1 MLKRRL
7 LLLLLVIAVVGM
19 LISSR
24 FLPQI
29 AKISG
34 FIEADE
40 VRVGSRVGGRVSEVL
55 VGEGQQIMRGQPL
68 LRLQPYDLQ
77 LRLAEACSHFAAREA
92 VLAKLKAGLRPEEV
106 AQNQA
111 RVNRLTAMVAKLVA
125 GPREEEIAAA
135 RSRLTLSKAQRD
147 RAKRS
152 YERIQAL
159 YSRDSTSVS
168 REELDRVLE
177 DSQVAE
183 ATHQVR
189 QEELQLLERG
199 TRDEEKTEAR
209 AQLEE
214 AAQAL
219 AMAKS
224 GYRAEDI
231 DEAAATVAAA
241 QATVDAIKIQISELE
256 VLSDVNGVVEALEL
270 RPGDLVAPNA
280 PLLSLLDTSRIWVRA
295 YVPENRLNVRIGD
308 RFSVTVDSFPNRD
321 FEGVVTYISSQ
332 AEFTPR
338 NVQTPDER
346 SGQVFRIKVELR
358 DDAHELRPGMAADVW
373 LDRQLPQK

>member
-1 MLKRRL
+1 MKRRL
-7 LLLLLVIAVVGM
+7 LVLLLVTVVVGS
-19 LISSR
+19 LVASR
-24 FLPQI
+24 FLTQPV
-29 AKISG
+29 KISG

-55 VGEGQQIMRGQPL
+55 VREGQQITRGQLL

-77 LRLAEACSHFAAREA
+77 LRLAEACSQLAAREA

-106 AQNQA
+106 AQRQA

-125 GPREEEIAAA
+125 GPREEEVAAA
-135 RSRLTLSKAQRD
+135 RARLTLSMAQRD

-159 YSRDSTSVS
+159 YSRDATSVS

-199 TRDEEKTEAR
+199 TRDEEKAEAR

-214 AAQAL
+214 AAQGL

-224 GYRAEDI
+224 GFRAEEI
-231 DEAAATVAAA
+231 AEAAATVNAA
-241 QATVDAIKIQISELE
+241 QAAVDAIKIQLNELE

-270 RPGDLVAPNA
+270 RPGDLVGPNA

-308 RFSVTVDSFPNRD
+308 RFWVTVDSFPNRD
-321 FEGVVTYISSQ
+321 FQGTVTYISNQ

-346 SGQVFRIKVELR
+346 SRQVFRIKVELS
-358 DDAHELRPGMAADVW
+358 DDALELRPGMAADVW
-373 LDRQLPQK
+373 LDRPLPQK

>member
-1 MLKRRL
+1 MKRRL
-7 LLLLLVIAVVGM
+7 LLLLLVTVIVGM
-19 LISSR
+19 LVASR
-24 FLPQI
+24 FLTQPV
-29 AKISG
+29 KISG
-34 FIEADE
+34 YIEADE

-55 VGEGQQIMRGQPL
+55 VREGQQITRGQSL

-77 LRLAEACSHFAAREA
+77 LRLAEACSQLAAREA

-106 AQNQA
+106 AQAQA
-111 RVNRLTAMVAKLVA
+111 RVNRLTATVAKLVA
-125 GPREEEIAAA
+125 GPREEEVAAA
-135 RSRLTLSKAQRD
+135 RARLTLSKAQRD

-159 YSRDSTSVS
+159 YSRDATSVS

-199 TRDEEKTEAR
+199 TRDEEKDEAR

-224 GYRAEDI
+224 GFRAEEI
-231 DEAAATVAAA
+231 AEAAATVNAA
-241 QATVDAIKIQISELE
+241 QATVDAIKIQIYELE
-256 VLSDVNGVVEALEL
+256 VLSYVNGVVEALEL

-308 RFSVTVDSFPNRD
+308 KFWVTVDSFPKRD
-321 FEGVVTYISSQ
+321 FEGTVTYISNQ

-346 SGQVFRIKVELR
+346 SGQVFRIKVELS

>member
-1 MLKRRL
+1 MKRRL
-7 LLLLLVIAVVGM
+7 LFLLLVTVVVG
-19 LISSR
+19 LLVASR
-24 FLPQI
+24 FLTQPV
-29 AKISG
+29 KISG

-55 VGEGQQIMRGQPL
+55 VREGQQITRGQSL

-77 LRLAEACSHFAAREA
+77 LRLAEALSQLAAREA

-106 AQNQA
+106 AQTQA
-111 RVNRLTAMVAKLVA
+111 RVNRLTATVAKLVA
-125 GPREEEIAAA
+125 GPREEEVAAA
-135 RSRLTLSKAQRD
+135 RARLTLSKAQRD

-159 YSRDSTSVS
+159 YSRDATSVS

-199 TRDEEKTEAR
+199 TRDEEKAEAR

-224 GYRAEDI
+224 GFRAEEI
-231 DEAAATVAAA
+231 AETAATVNAA
-241 QATVDAIKIQISELE
+241 QAAVDAIKIQINELE

-308 RFSVTVDSFPNRD
+308 RFWVTVDSFPKRD
-321 FEGVVTYISSQ
+321 FEGTVTYISNQ

-346 SGQVFRIKVELR
+346 SGQVFRIKVELS

>member
-1 MLKRRL
+1 MKRRL
-7 LLLLLVIAVVGM
+7 LFLLLVTVVVG
-19 LISSR
+19 LLVASR
-24 FLPQI
+24 FLTQPV
-29 AKISG
+29 KISG

-55 VGEGQQIMRGQPL
+55 VREGQQITRGQSL

-77 LRLAEACSHFAAREA
+77 LRLAEACSQLAAREA

-106 AQNQA
+106 AQTQA
-111 RVNRLTAMVAKLVA
+111 RVNRLTATVAKLVA
-125 GPREEEIAAA
+125 GPREEEVAAA
-135 RSRLTLSKAQRD
+135 RARLTLSKAQRD

-152 YERIQAL
+152 NDRIQVL
-159 YSRDSTSVS
+159 YSRDATSVS
-168 REELDRVLE
+168 REELDRALE

-199 TRDEEKTEAR
+199 TRDEEKDEAR

-224 GYRAEDI
+224 GFRAEEI
-231 DEAAATVAAA
+231 AETAATVNAA
-241 QATVDAIKIQISELE
+241 QAAVDAIKIQINELE

-308 RFSVTVDSFPNRD
+308 RFWVTVDSFPKRD
-321 FEGVVTYISSQ
+321 FEGTVTYISNQ

-346 SGQVFRIKVELR
+346 SGQVFRIKVELS

>member
-1 MLKRRL
+1 MKRRL
-7 LLLLLVIAVVGM
+7 LFLLLVTVIVG
-19 LISSR
+19 LLVASR
-24 FLPQI
+24 FLTQPV
-29 AKISG
+29 KISG

-55 VGEGQQIMRGQPL
+55 VREGQPITRGQSL

-77 LRLAEACSHFAAREA
+77 LRLAEAYSQLAAREA

-106 AQNQA
+106 AQAQA
-111 RVNRLTAMVAKLVA
+111 RVNRLTATVAKLVA
-125 GPREEEIAAA
+125 GPRQEEVAAA
-135 RSRLTLSKAQRD
+135 RSRMTLSKAQRD

-159 YSRDSTSVS
+159 YARDATSVS

-199 TRDEEKTEAR
+199 TRDEEKAEAR

-219 AMAKS
+219 AMAKN
-224 GYRAEDI
+224 GFRAEEI
-231 DEAAATVAAA
+231 AEAAATVSAA
-241 QATVDAIKIQISELE
+241 QATVDAIKIQINELE
-256 VLSDVNGVVEALEL
+256 VLSDVTGVVEALEL

-295 YVPENRLNVRIGD
+295 YVPEDRLNVRIGD
-308 RFSVTVDSFPNRD
+308 RFWVTVDSFKNRD
-321 FEGVVTYISSQ
+321 FEGTVTYISNH

-346 SGQVFRIKVELR
+346 SGQVFRIKVELS

-373 LDRQLPQK
+373 LDRQLPRK

>member
-1 MLKRRL
+1 M
-7 LLLLLVIAVVGM
+7 VTVVVGS
-19 LISSR
+19 LVASR
-24 FLPQI
+24 FLTQPV
-29 AKISG
+29 KISG

-55 VGEGQQIMRGQPL
+55 VREGQQITRGQSL

-77 LRLAEACSHFAAREA
+77 LRLAEACSQLAAREA

-106 AQNQA
+106 AQAQA
-111 RVNRLTAMVAKLVA
+111 RVNRLTATVAKLVA
-125 GPREEEIAAA
+125 GPRHEEVAAA
-135 RSRLTLSKAQRD
+135 RSRMTLSKAQRD

-159 YSRDSTSVS
+159 YSRDATSVS

-199 TRDEEKTEAR
+199 TRDEEKAEAR

-224 GYRAEDI
+224 GFRAEEI
-231 DEAAATVAAA
+231 AEAAATVNAA
-241 QATVDAIKIQISELE
+241 QAAVDAIKIQINELE

-308 RFSVTVDSFPNRD
+308 RFWVTVDSFPKRD
-321 FEGVVTYISSQ
+321 FEGTVTYISNQ

-346 SGQVFRIKVELR
+346 SGQVFRIKVELS

>member
-1 MLKRRL
+1 MKRRL
-7 LLLLLVIAVVGM
+7 LLLLLVTVVVG
-19 LISSR
+19 LLVASR
-24 FLPQI
+24 FLTQPV
-29 AKISG
+29 KISG

-55 VGEGQQIMRGQPL
+55 VREGQQITRGQSL

-77 LRLAEACSHFAAREA
+77 LRLSEACSQLAAREA

-106 AQNQA
+106 AQTQA
-111 RVNRLTAMVAKLVA
+111 RVNRLTATVAKLVA
-125 GPREEEIAAA
+125 GPREEEVAAA
-135 RSRLTLSKAQRD
+135 RARLTLSKAQRD

-152 YERIQAL
+152 NDRIQVL
-159 YSRDSTSVS
+159 YSRDATSVS
-168 REELDRVLE
+168 REELDRALE

-189 QEELQLLERG
+189 QEELHLLERG
-199 TRDEEKTEAR
+199 TRDEEKAEAR

-219 AMAKS
+219 SMAKS
-224 GYRAEDI
+224 GFRAEEI
-231 DEAAATVAAA
+231 AEAAATVNAA
-241 QATVDAIKIQISELE
+241 QATVDAIKIQINELE

-295 YVPENRLNVRIGD
+295 YVPEYRLNVRIGD
-308 RFSVTVDSFPNRD
+308 RFWVTVDSFPKRD
-321 FEGVVTYISSQ
+321 FEGTVTYISNQ

-346 SGQVFRIKVELR
+346 SGQVFRIKVELS

>member
-1 MLKRRL
+1 MKRRL
-7 LLLLLVIAVVGM
+7 LLLLLVTVIVGM
-19 LISSR
+19 LVASR
-24 FLPQI
+24 FLTQPV
-29 AKISG
+29 KISG
-34 FIEADE
+34 YIEADE

-55 VGEGQQIMRGQPL
+55 VREGQQITRGQSL

-77 LRLAEACSHFAAREA
+77 LRLAEALSQLAAREA

-106 AQNQA
+106 AQTQA
-111 RVNRLTAMVAKLVA
+111 RVNRLTATVAKLVA
-125 GPREEEIAAA
+125 GPREEEVAAA
-135 RSRLTLSKAQRD
+135 RARLTLSMAQRD

-159 YSRDSTSVS
+159 YSRDATSVS

-199 TRDEEKTEAR
+199 TRDEEKAEAR

-224 GYRAEDI
+224 GFRAEEI
-231 DEAAATVAAA
+231 AETAATVNAA
-241 QATVDAIKIQISELE
+241 QAAVDAIKIQINELE

-308 RFSVTVDSFPNRD
+308 RFWVTVDSFPKRD
-321 FEGVVTYISSQ
+321 FEGTVTYISNQ

-346 SGQVFRIKVELR
+346 SGQVFRIKVELS